1 MTGEVSS
8 WDDREQVS
16 QLYLNVKANSRCVI
30 IQHTER
36 CRFPTFAFWSWKNM
50 AKSWLKDGQTFYCDY
65 VESVRRTQGE
75 EPSDKLQDTR
85 LDTGHGSGQPADGK
99 PCPGLTRTGCH

>member
-1 MTGEVSS
+1 MTGEVSP

-36 CRFPTFAFWSWKNM
+36 CSSLAFAFLELEKTWQS
-50 AKSWLKDGQTFYCDY
+50 
-65 VESVRRTQGE
+65 
-75 EPSDKLQDTR
+75 
-85 LDTGHGSGQPADGK
+85 HG
-99 PCPGLTRTGCH
+99 